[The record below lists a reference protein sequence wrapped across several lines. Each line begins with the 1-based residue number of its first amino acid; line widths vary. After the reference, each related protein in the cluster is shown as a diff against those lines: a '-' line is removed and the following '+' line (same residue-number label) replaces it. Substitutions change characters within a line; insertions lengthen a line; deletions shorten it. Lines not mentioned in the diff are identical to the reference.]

1 MQALDKNV
9 RFNTE
14 KYIIYGLLVGMLL
27 GGLVGTLMGSGAAAF
42 GFLGDLFLNALKMII
57 VPLILFS
64 MISGVTALG
73 NVKRLGRLGAATVV
87 YYLVTTGIAV
97 IIGIIV
103 VNILRPGTGFTPET
117 MPAVRGDAPAGEF
130 SFLDVILNMFPPNIV
145 QAMADTNVMP
155 LIVFALI
162 LGSVL
167 TTFGKRSEQVIEI
180 INVLNDA
187 ILKIVHIIMLF
198 APIGVFGLVAGKL
211 GAEGGGAAF
220 WVELVKLSKYMLAVL
235 IGLFVHGVVALPLIL
250 YLISRRSPWLYF
262 RQVGKALATAF
273 STASSSAT
281 LPVTLDSVRTNAG
294 VSNKT
299 ASFVLPLGATINM
312 DGTALYE
319 AVAAIFIA
327 QLYGI
332 SLSFGAQVTIIFT
345 ATLASIGAA
354 GIPQAGLVTMVIVLQ
369 AVNLPTEGIGAIL
382 AVDWFLDRCRT
393 TVNVWGDSV
402 GCAVIDQKLHAN
414 EQHVGSGVN

>member
-1 MQALDKNV
+1 M

-14 KYIIYGLLVGMLL
+14 KFIIYGLLIGMIL
-27 GGLVGTLMGSGAAAF
+27 GGLVGIWLGPDAARF
-42 GFLGDLFLNALKMII
+42 GFLGDLFLNALKMMI
-57 VPLILFS
+57 VPLIIFS

-73 NVKRLGRLGAATVV
+73 NVKKLGKLGARTVI
-87 YYLVTTGIAV
+87 YYIVTTGSAV
-97 IIGIIV
+97 VIGIII
-103 VNILRPGTGFTPET
+103 VNILQPGKGFGTEAIPTGSSQ
-117 MPAVRGDAPAGEF
+117 MPPGDF

-145 QAMADTNVMP
+145 EAMANTNILP
-155 LIVFALI
+155 LIVFSL
-162 LGSVL
+162 LFGSVL
-167 TTFGKRSEQVIEI
+167 TTLGKRSEPAIELI
-180 INVLNDA
+180 GVLNEVV
-187 ILKIVHIIMLF
+187 LKIVGYIMLF

-220 WVELVKLSKYMLAVL
+220 YQELAKLSKYMASVL
-235 IGLFVHGVVALPLIL
+235 IGLAVHAAVVLPLIL
-250 YLISRRSPWLYF
+250 ALFGRRSPLDYI
-262 RQVGKALATAF
+262 RKVGKAIVTAF

-281 LPVTLDSVRTNAG
+281 LPVTLEAVQHRAG
-294 VSNKT
+294 ISNKT

-332 SLSFGAQVTIIFT
+332 SLSFGAQVTIFFT

-354 GIPQAGLVTMVIVLQ
+354 GIPQAGLVTMVMVLQ

-393 TVNVWGDSV
+393 AVNVWGDSV
-402 GCAVIDQKLHAN
+402 GCQVIDRYLPA
-414 EQHVGSGVN
+414 